1 MTQILRIDASA
12 RSDASISRKLADQI
26 VARFD
31 DAAVTA
37 RDVGGEAVPQ
47 VTETWIGANFTPA
60 DERTDDHAA
69 TLALSDAMV
78 AELQTADIVVISTPI
93 YNFGVP
99 GALKAWADL
108 VARVGVT
115 FRYTEDGPVGLLEGK
130 RAIVAVASGGT
141 KVGSDIDFATP
152 WLRFFLGF
160 LGITEVEIVAADAL
174 MGDPEGVARAQQEIA
189 ALAA

>member
-1 MTQILRIDASA
+1 MTSILRIDASA
-12 RSDASISRKLADQI
+12 RTDASISRKLADTI
-26 VARFD
+26 VARYPG
-31 DAAVTA
+31 AEITT

-47 VTETWIGANFTPA
+47 TTEAWIGANFTPA
-60 DERTDDHAA
+60 DERTPEHEE

-78 AELQTADIVVISTPI
+78 AELQAAEVVVISTPI

-115 FRYTEDGPVGLLEGK
+115 FEYTEQGPVGLLEGK

-160 LGITEVEIVAADAL
+160 LGIVDVEIVAADGL
-174 MGDPEGVARAQQEIA
+174 MGDPEGVARAEAEIA
-189 ALAA
+189 QLAA

>member
-1 MTQILRIDASA
+1 MTHILRIDASA
-12 RSDASISRKLADQI
+12 RQAASVSRRLADRI

-31 DAAVTA
+31 GATVTR

-47 VTETWIGANFTPA
+47 VDETWTEATFTPPA
-60 DERTDDHAA
+60 DRTEAQRAA
-69 TLALSDAMV
+69 LALSDEMV
-78 AELQTADIVVISTPI
+78 AELQAADVVVISTPI

-115 FRYTEDGPVGLLEGK
+115 FRYTENGPEGLLENK
-130 RAIVAVASGGT
+130 RVVVAVASGGSE
-141 KVGSDIDFATP
+141 VGSEIDFATP

-160 LGITEVEIVAADAL
+160 LGLRNVEIVAADGL
-174 MGDPEGVARAQQEIA
+174 MGDGDAVARAEGEID